1 MAHTY
6 IKRFTLCVAL
16 TLLVVAFAADSFAAG
31 TPAGT
36 VISNT
41 AIADYED
48 ANANALQSISNT
60 VTTTVSQVAAV
71 DISPASNSSNA
82 DPGDTVCYLHTVT
95 NNGNDS
101 DLIDIA
107 TASSQ
112 RTWKTPTPRRTSGHR
127 ILIPF
132 PSSPRWLT

>member
-1 MAHTY
+1 MAHMY
-6 IKRFTLCVAL
+6 IKRFMLGVAL
-16 TLLVVAFAADSFAAG
+16 TLLIVAFATDSFAAG

-41 AIADYED
+41 ATADYED
-48 ANANALQSISNT
+48 ANANALQSVSNT

-101 DLIDIA
+101 DLIDIWL
-107 TASSQ
+107 ASPDLTFVD
-112 RTWKTPTPRRTSGHR
+112 RPGTSWFSDG
-127 ILIPF
+127 
-132 PSSPRWLT
+132 